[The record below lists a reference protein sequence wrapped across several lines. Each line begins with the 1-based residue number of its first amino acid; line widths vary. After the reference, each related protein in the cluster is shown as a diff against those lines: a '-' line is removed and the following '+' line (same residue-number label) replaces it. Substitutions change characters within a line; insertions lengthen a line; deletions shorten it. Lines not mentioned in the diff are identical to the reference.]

1 MTTLAII
8 PARAGSKGIPRKNM
22 RLLNG
27 KPLIAYAVK
36 TAMASKCIDEVLVTT
51 DSPETLSFSA
61 SMGALTME
69 RCSDLADDSTTLDSV
84 VFDALSWYERT
95 HGSVDVVI
103 TLQPTSPLLSCATLD
118 AAYEDFVEKKYDSM
132 VSVVNKPHLS
142 WTQDAEGNPVPE
154 YKTRLNRQE
163 LPPRF
168 LETGAFVITRRATIT
183 EKTRFGGDIS
193 VFEVPEE
200 ESIDIDDFQDWVAC
214 ETLMKRKRI
223 LYRVD
228 GYRLIGMG
236 HVYRALTLAY
246 AMIEHEVTFVTLK
259 RHEDGC
265 KKLVASNIPTLILD
279 SEDEF
284 VEAVKRISPDIVIH
298 DCLNTSLEYVQ
309 AIKEAGV
316 RIVTFEDLGPGSYY
330 ADATIN
336 ALYEGD
342 TMMHGRAF
350 FGKEYFCL
358 RDEFLIAE
366 PKPFRDSVKN
376 VFIMF
381 GGADPLNMTER
392 IYRMVLEHLEEWRD
406 IDFTFLLGLAYEK
419 PNGIAS
425 VPSNG
430 VKVLSDVAHVS
441 SYMKMADLAFTS
453 QGRGAY
459 ELASL
464 GVPAI
469 VFAQN
474 DRELKHEFAQLG
486 NGFIN
491 LGLGSDIDDASI
503 LNTFRWLKESP
514 EIRREMRK
522 LMLSNDLKKGID
534 RVRRIIL
541 GEEIW

>member
-1 MTTLAII
+1 MTTLAVI

-27 KPLIAYAVK
+27 KPLIAYAIK
-36 TAMASKCIDEVLVTT
+36 TAMDAQCVDEVLVST

-61 SMGALTME
+61 DMGVLTME
-69 RCSDLADDSTTLDSV
+69 RCSDLADDNTTLDSV
-84 VFDALSWYERT
+84 VFDALSWYESAHAR
-95 HGSVDVVI
+95 VDTVI
-103 TLQPTSPLLSCATLD
+103 TLQPTSPLLTCETLD
-118 AAYEDFVEKKYDSM
+118 AACRSFAEEKCDSM
-132 VSVVNKPHLS
+132 VSVINKPHLS
-142 WTQDAEGNPVPE
+142 WTQDVEGNIIPE

-163 LPPRF
+163 LPARF
-168 LETGAFVITRRATIT
+168 LETGAFVISRRAAIT
-183 EKTRFGGDIS
+183 EKTRFGAEVS
-193 VFEVPEE
+193 VYEVPEE
-200 ESIDIDDFQDWVAC
+200 ESVDIDDFRDWLAC
-214 ETLMKRKRI
+214 EALMKRKRI

-228 GYRLIGMG
+228 GYRSIGMG
-236 HVYRALTLAY
+236 HIYRALTLAY

-265 KKLVASNIPTLILD
+265 KKLIASNIPTLLLD

-284 VEAVKRISPDIVIH
+284 VDVVRKISPDIVIH

-309 AIKEAGV
+309 SIKETGV
-316 RIVTFEDLGPGSYY
+316 RLVTFEDLGPGSYY

-336 ALYEGD
+336 ALYESD
-342 TMMHGRAF
+342 ATMHGRAY

-358 RDEFLIAE
+358 RDEFLITE

-376 VFIMF
+376 VFVMF
-381 GGADPLNMTER
+381 GGSDPLNMTER
-392 IYRMVLEHLEEWRD
+392 IYRMVIDHSEEWKG
-406 IDFTFLLGLAYEK
+406 IDFTFLLGLAYER
-419 PNGIAS
+419 PVEMVS
-425 VPSNG
+425 DPSKG

-441 SYMKMADLAFTS
+441 TYMKTADLAFTS

-474 DRELKHEFAQLG
+474 ERELEHEFAQLG

-491 LGLGSDIDDASI
+491 LGLGSYIDDASI
-503 LNTFRWLKESP
+503 LNTFRWLERSP

-522 LMLSNDLKKGID
+522 LMLSNDLKKGIN

-541 GEEIW
+541 GEEVW